1 MNPWFDLREAYSHA
15 FMIRATLAAVAVALV
30 CSVMSFFVVLRRLA
44 FAGAGISH
52 IAFGGVAM
60 AILLGWPPGLGA
72 ALFGMG
78 AAALLSRRASRRSLS
93 EDTVIGVLFA
103 ATMAFGIVL
112 LQFGKAGNVD
122 LMAFLFGN
130 ILTVSWGELAFI
142 ALLSAVVLGLL
153 AFYFPALVFTSFDEE
168 TAQICGLPVARLN
181 FLLLM
186 LLALTVVLSI
196 RAVGLLLVAAMLVIP
211 GAVAQLRCRGMRSFL
226 VTSIVV
232 GVACTLAGLALS
244 YLIDKPSG
252 AVIVL
257 VASAVL
263 GFNLLFR
270 PQAE

>member
-1 MNPWFDLREAYSHA
+1 MNPLDQLREAYSHA
-15 FMIRATLAAVAVALV
+15 FMVRATIAALAVALV
-30 CSVMSFFVVLRRLA
+30 CSAMSMFVVLRRLA

-52 IAFGGVAM
+52 IAFGGVAL
-60 AILLGWPPGLGA
+60 AVFLGWPPGLGA

-103 ATMAFGIVL
+103 AAMAFGIIL
-112 LQFGKAGNVD
+112 LQYGGTRNVD

-130 ILTVSWGELAFI
+130 VLTVSSGEMVFI
-142 ALLSAVVLGLL
+142 LILSGLVLALLGL
-153 AFYFPALVFTSFDEE
+153 YFPALIFVSFDEE
-168 TAQICGLPVARLN
+168 TAQICGHPVGRLN

-211 GAVAQLRCRGMRSFL
+211 GAVALLRCRGIRSFML
-226 VTSIVV
+226 VSLLV
-232 GVACTLAGLALS
+232 GLGCTFVGLILS

-263 GFNLLFR
+263 GANLLLR
-270 PQAE
+270 PQGE